1 MPPRHP
7 SIWPRVWLMTDERI
21 ADLEAAAARL
31 RLGDGIVFRHH
42 ATAPAERRRLF
53 ARLLRI
59 ARRRGL
65 VLVRAGDAP
74 MRGEMG
80 VHGPARMI
88 RPGIRTWPAHSRI
101 EALAGVRAGADLL
114 FVSPVFAT
122 RSHPG
127 VPALNP
133 LRAAAIGRGL
143 AIPLIALGGMNS
155 RRYREVK
162 RLGFSGWAAID
173 ALAAPDQKR
182 KAVPT

>member
-1 MPPRHP
+1 MPPRH
-7 SIWPRVWLMTDERI
+7 PRVWLMTDERI
-21 ADLEAAAARL
+21 ADLDAAAARL
-31 RLGDGIVFRHH
+31 RRGEGIVFRHH
-42 ATAPAERRRLF
+42 ATPLAERRRLF

-65 VLVRAGDAP
+65 MLVRAGDVP

-88 RPGIRTWPAHSRI
+88 RPGIRTWTAHSRI
-101 EALAGVRAGADLL
+101 EALAGVRAGANLL

-122 RSHPG
+122 RSHPDAA
-127 VPALNP
+127 ALGP

-143 AIPLIALGGMNS
+143 PVSAVALGGMNA

-162 RLGFSGWAAID
+162 RFGFMGWAAID
-173 ALAAPDQKR
+173 ALTAPNQKR